1 MDLQEEKSS
10 KPKMMWIIV
19 GVVIA
24 LIILG
29 ASVYALIMAAAPR
42 KAEQTNQP
50 TNSQEKPVS
59 AEEVRLGLDDLGKTM
74 DQEKIDRDN
83 AQKALDEK
91 VNRIKL
97 SN

>member
-24 LIILG
+24 LIVLG

-50 TNSQEKPVS
+50 TTSQEKPVS
-59 AEEVRLGLDDLGKTM
+59 VEEVRLGLDDLGKTM

>member
-10 KPKMMWIIV
+10 KPKMMWIVI

-24 LIILG
+24 LIVLG

-50 TNSQEKPVS
+50 TSQEKPVS
-59 AEEVRLGLDDLGKTM
+59 VEEVRLGLDDLGKTL